1 MPPRDTRTG
10 AVLES
15 IILPALTRGGYT
27 FRKQVLVGARPGG
40 RDHKID
46 VLAQDK
52 AGHSYLVS
60 MKWQQVGGTAEQKV
74 PFEVICLV
82 DIMTRQADKFR
93 GAYLVLGGT
102 VGHCATFYIAGG
114 LAEYI
119 KHTERI
125 TITDLE
131 HFVAKAN
138 KGGL

>member
-1 MPPRDTRTG
+1 
-10 AVLES
+10 
-15 IILPALTRGGYT
+15 
-27 FRKQVLVGARPGG
+27 
-40 RDHKID
+40 
-46 VLAQDK
+46 
-52 AGHSYLVS
+52 
-60 MKWQQVGGTAEQKV
+60 MKWQQQVGGTAEQKI

-82 DIMTRQADKFR
+82 DIMTRQADKFH

-102 VGHCATFYIAGG
+102 GWTLRDFYIAGG

-138 KGGL
+138 KGRL